1 MLEEGEIGLK
11 QVEQFYQS
19 WRNHAKHGD
28 CYYLIEKMD
37 KYFNEHIKESKK
49 WQRK

>member
-1 MLEEGEIGLK
+1 MRKKIRKFEVMLEEGRIDLK
-11 QVEQFYQS
+11 RV
-19 WRNHAKHGD
+19 AKHGD